1 MLYIYQIIIAVSI
14 ITELVG
20 YGRLAAMIFLKDD
33 KSGRAMTVE
42 IGMISR
48 GEDGLITAGPAEKFL
63 KQHWLS
69 I

>member
-1 MLYIYQIIIAVSI
+1 MFYIYQIIIAVSI

-20 YGRLAAMIFLKDD
+20 YGLAAMIFLKDD